1 MFHTLIFFFFI
12 FSQVQCLNKNN
23 LIPSLVNKD
32 SEQQLEIGI
41 SYFYSIDY
49 NKDKTYIFYIE
60 DDKNYQ
66 INIHSIDCNY
76 KIDFLGEI
84 LNKINLDTYSLK
96 ANKTSNKITI
106 KPLIDIIGGE
116 EKENYAQKKCH
127 ISINSINED
136 KPELNIDNNQDS
148 FFYFK
153 SENYNI
159 LNISYEIKQ
168 SSKNNFV
175 ALFFQLNERSNFS
188 VDIYANNGINQTEP
202 IFKNVYNSTYI
213 FIKPEILENVL
224 NNETNTNLNITI
236 KKIDNNKDI
245 NMFFKIIEKET
256 ISMLQKNALNYGFM
270 TTGTKYQYFY
280 LEVFKKEE
288 GELMLHDKR
297 FYGLLLAKIVSKGD
311 INYTDL
317 YNSSNYLRQEEQEE
331 EEEEEEEETDDE
343 NINIRNIL
351 EEEETEDENI
361 NILDY
366 NPHSLKLTYSYTDTL
381 NCDEGCYILIT
392 YVQSSEEYYL
402 NIGYEF
408 TLLSRSW
415 NYSDYIPQIIDIPF
429 NEYLL
434 GSFEKNSIT
443 THHYY
448 SIQIPE
454 EAEKIIIQIEGN
466 FIDCFIGE
474 GKKKIN
480 TMKIEASDKNL
491 NIINNQNVIT
501 LNKTQFNFNNNN
513 RISFAF
519 RSKDYFDDI
528 FSFYYFR
535 ILYVRNNE
543 IIYFPL
549 DSQFGNLCL
558 PEKNNETN
566 LFYCHFMLSNNYEE
580 LSTKF
585 TISSSNQ
592 NEYFKIYIMKIYKN
606 GIVDNETKDIFYMY
620 NIETDDIDFI
630 FLTFEFLNSEI
641 KCIVNSL
648 QENID
653 LYYPQIYS
661 AKIFYTY
668 EIIMTNSFRVN
679 NNYVL
684 KYKYLYTKGKNG
696 GILYFDFYEIQSY
709 FFSSDRNFLG
719 KPFAIDINP
728 NSTDLYLMG
737 FNDWLF
743 VLQLEY
749 NRRGK
754 GIIEIKPEETRS
766 QIMESGVFPLNYYL
780 KLKNEN
786 YININVNLRL
796 KYLYDPTLVN
806 NIDIKGYLLDED
818 TLSRKI
824 NGEYILLKNP
834 IQGYY
839 SNKFSLG
846 LLEVNQEKKY
856 NDNYL
861 LIEIINL
868 DTIQINSFFLVEL
881 VTKENSEDP
890 YFMPISHYLI
900 ETFGDNN
907 NNNSIRNINKYH
919 IFTNQRGTDQ
929 VFIEISPEYNDIDLV
944 FTNENNTNP
953 NLNYSIKYEMGL
965 KRYAIYSM
973 DTDNIY
979 FNVVNPK
986 KRKASY
992 MLRYFY
998 SEEKAQ
1004 LKYYLNVNADKKYID
1019 ENEENITLSLTYEP
1033 LEIFQNNK
1041 PLNTT
1046 ILINISISGLLYK
1059 KKENSQELLNTTT
1072 LLYERNPSYEDHAVT
1087 IFNISQSYE
1096 FTLIFKNIP
1105 RKENFVYDLQFQFNA
1120 FIDYFFNELYFVF
1133 TTEVDLTDIILEE
1146 KKSIL
1151 WYILGPILGI
1161 IVVLNITFF
1170 VIKYIRLRKANLNLK
1185 EDLKSMAYSNDI
1197 QKNVLSKQQ
1206 KTSEKE
1212 TDYDSTFI

>member
-1 MFHTLIFFFFI
+1 MPASGRCCF
-12 FSQVQCLNKNN
+12 N
-23 LIPSLVNKD
+23 
-32 SEQQLEIGI
+32 
-41 SYFYSIDY
+41 
-49 NKDKTYIFYIE
+49 
-60 DDKNYQ
+60 
-66 INIHSIDCNY
+66 
-76 KIDFLGEI
+76 
-84 LNKINLDTYSLK
+84 
-96 ANKTSNKITI
+96 
-106 KPLIDIIGGE
+106 
-116 EKENYAQKKCH
+116 
-127 ISINSINED
+127 
-136 KPELNIDNNQDS
+136 
-148 FFYFK
+148 
-153 SENYNI
+153 
-159 LNISYEIKQ
+159 
-168 SSKNNFV
+168 
-175 ALFFQLNERSNFS
+175 
-188 VDIYANNGINQTEP
+188 
-202 IFKNVYNSTYI
+202 
-213 FIKPEILENVL
+213 
-224 NNETNTNLNITI
+224 
-236 KKIDNNKDI
+236 
-245 NMFFKIIEKET
+245 
-256 ISMLQKNALNYGFM
+256 
-270 TTGTKYQYFY
+270 
-280 LEVFKKEE
+280 
-288 GELMLHDKR
+288 
-297 FYGLLLAKIVSKGD
+297 
-311 INYTDL
+311 
-317 YNSSNYLRQEEQEE
+317 
-331 EEEEEEEETDDE
+331 
-343 NINIRNIL
+343 
-351 EEEETEDENI
+351 
-361 NILDY
+361 
-366 NPHSLKLTYSYTDTL
+366 
-381 NCDEGCYILIT
+381 GCYILIT
-392 YVQSSEEYYL
+392 YVQSSEEYYH

-434 GSFEKNSIT
+434 GAFEKNSIT

-448 SIQIPE
+448 SIKIPE

-491 NIINNQNVIT
+491 NIINNQNVII

-535 ILYVRNNE
+535 ILYVRSDK
-543 IIYFPL
+543 IIYSPL

-566 LFYCHFMLSNNYEE
+566 LFYCHFMFTNNYEE

-585 TISSSNQ
+585 AISSSNQ
-592 NEYFKIYIMKIYKN
+592 NEYFKINVMKIYKN
-606 GIVDNETKDIFYMY
+606 GDVDNETKDLFYMH
-620 NIETDDIDFI
+620 NIEDNNIDYI

-641 KCIVNSL
+641 KCIVNTL
-648 QENID
+648 QDNID

-668 EIIMTNSFRVN
+668 DIIMQNPFRVK
-679 NNYVL
+679 NNYIL
-684 KYKYLYTKGKNG
+684 KYKYLYASGQKG
-696 GILYFDFYEIQSY
+696 GILYFDFYGMESY
-709 FFSSDRNFLG
+709 FFSSDRNSLG
-719 KPFAIDINP
+719 KPFTIDINS
-728 NSTDLYLMG
+728 NSTNLYLMG
-737 FNDWLF
+737 FDEWLF
-743 VLQLEY
+743 SLQLEY
-749 NRRGK
+749 NRRDK
-754 GIIEIKPEETRS
+754 GIIEIKTEEIKS

-786 YININVNLRL
+786 LININVNLRL
-796 KYLYDPTLVN
+796 KYLYDPALVN

-846 LLEVNQEKKY
+846 LLEVNQEKKN

-881 VTKENSEDP
+881 VTKENSQDI

-907 NNNSIRNINKYH
+907 NINKYH
-919 IFTNQRGTDQ
+919 IFTNERGTDQ

-953 NLNYSIKYEMGL
+953 NLNYTIKYEMGL
-965 KRYAIYSM
+965 KRYAIYNM

-979 FNVVNPK
+979 FNVINQK

-998 SEEKAQ
+998 SEETAQ
-1004 LKYYLNVNADKKYID
+1004 LKYYLNVNAKKEYINQ
-1019 ENEENITLSLTYEP
+1019 NEENITLSLTFEP
-1033 LEIFQNNK
+1033 LEIFQNNIR
-1041 PLNTT
+1041 LNTS
-1046 ILINISISGLLYK
+1046 ILITISISGLLYK
-1059 KKENSQELLNTTT
+1059 QKENSEELLNTTT
-1072 LLYERNPSYEDHAVT
+1072 LLYERDHPSYEDHAVT
-1087 IFNISQSYE
+1087 VYNQTESYK
-1096 FTLIFKNIP
+1096 FTLIFKDIP

-1120 FIDYFFNELYFVF
+1120 FIDYFFSELYFVF
-1133 TTEVDLTDIILEE
+1133 TTEVDLMDIKLEE

-1151 WYILGPILGI
+1151 WYILGPILGF
-1161 IVVLNITFF
+1161 IVILIITFF
-1170 VIKYIRLRKANLNLK
+1170 IIKYIRLKKANMNLR
-1185 EDLKSMAYSNDI
+1185 EDLKSMAYSNDV
-1197 QKNVLSKQQ
+1197 QKDVLTKQQ
-1206 KTSEKE
+1206 KSSEKD